1 MHRLLISAVAITLGS
16 LLTLPA
22 HAIPANSSTGQ
33 TTTQLPRS
41 IRPAHYDVALKPDAK
56 ALSFDGKVS
65 ISIEVLQPTNSITL
79 NAAEL
84 AFAKVVLSKD
94 QNGASFPAPNIQ
106 INEAQQTATFTFE
119 QAIPPGWYRLNID
132 YSGKIGTQAAG
143 LFALD
148 YDSND
153 GRKRA
158 LYTQFETAHARRVI
172 PSWDE
177 PAYKATFTLEATIPT
192 DQLAVSNMPVEDRRD
207 LGEGYSRVQFLTSP
221 KMSTYL
227 LFFGLGEFDRATAK
241 LADTEIGVITK
252 KGGTAQAAFALA
264 STQGILQEYNDYFGT
279 PYPLPKLDNVAAPGR
294 SQFFSAMENWGSIFT
309 FEHSILLDPAI
320 STQAD
325 KQRAF
330 MIAAHETAHQWFG
343 NLVTMAWWDDL
354 WLNESFASWM
364 ESRTTAKL
372 HPEWNSALSDVNDRD
387 RAIEL
392 DSLASTHPVVQH
404 VETVAQVN
412 QAFDAITYQKGEAVI
427 RMLEAYV
434 GENAWRSGIRQYMQA
449 HRYANSVS
457 ADLWRELEAAA
468 GKPIAAIAQDFTLQ
482 PGVPLIRVENQVCK
496 AGKSQLRLRQ
506 GEFSKNNPDKKP
518 LRWRVPVRVQSFANA
533 ATVDQLVTD
542 GVAAITVPG
551 CGPVIV
557 NAGQSGYFRT
567 LYAPKLFAK
576 IIKNF
581 ASIAAIDQLGI
592 LSDASA
598 LGLAGLQPPTDVL
611 ELVKATPISADPQVW
626 DKVAAVLR
634 GIDEFYRGDTA
645 RQAQFRRFAIARLTP
660 VLDKTSWTATPGEP
674 DTVAILRNN
683 LIATLGSLGAPDVI
697 TEARRRYLAQS
708 ADPTA
713 VPAPLRKTILGVVAQ
728 HADTAAWEQ
737 LHAAALA
744 EKTPLI
750 KDQFYSLL
758 STTEDESLGRR
769 ALDLALTAEP
779 GATTSSAMIQSVSKF
794 HPDLAFDFAIAHLPA
809 VTEKVDAPSRGNYFS
824 RLAER
829 SLDPAMIGKI
839 NTYAA
844 ANLPAGSRRSAD
856 TAIATIGYRIKIRT
870 KQLPTFNQWLEQH

>member
-16 LLTLPA
+16 LTVLPV
-22 HAIPANSSTGQ
+22 HAIPASYSAEQ
-33 TTTQLPRS
+33 ITTQLPRG
-41 IRPAHYDVALKPDAK
+41 IRPSHYDIALKPDAK

-65 ISIEVLQPTNSITL
+65 IFIEVLQPTNSITL
-79 NAAEL
+79 NATEL
-84 AFAKVVLSKD
+84 VFTKVILSQDK
-94 QNGASFPAPNIQ
+94 NPTSFSTPSIQ
-106 INEAQQTATFTFE
+106 INQAQQTATFSFE
-119 QAIPPGWYRLNID
+119 QTISPGWYWLSID

-153 GRKRA
+153 GHKRA
-158 LYTQFETAHARRVI
+158 LYTQFETSDARRVI

-177 PAYKATFTLEATIPT
+177 PSYKATFKLEATIPT
-192 DQLAVSNMPVEDRRD
+192 GQLAVSNMPVEDQRD
-207 LGEGYSRVQFLTSP
+207 LGNSYSRVLFLTSP

-294 SQFFSAMENWGSIFT
+294 SQFFSAMENWGSILT

-325 KQRAF
+325 KQRVF
-330 MIAAHETAHQWFG
+330 IIAAHETAHQWFG

-364 ESRTTAKL
+364 ESRTTSKL
-372 HPEWNSALSDVNDRD
+372 HPEWNSALSDISDRD
-387 RAIEL
+387 HAIEL

-412 QAFDAITYQKGEAVI
+412 QAFDAITYQKGEALI

-434 GENAWRSGIRQYMQA
+434 GEDAWRTGIRQYMQA
-449 HRYANSVS
+449 HRYGNTVS
-457 ADLWRELEAAA
+457 ADLWRQLEAAA

-482 PGVPLIRVENQVCK
+482 PGVPLIRVENQVCT
-496 AGKSQLRLRQ
+496 AGKSQLSLRQ
-506 GEFSKNNPDKKP
+506 GEFSKNNPDKKL
-518 LRWRVPVRVQSFANA
+518 LRWQVPVRIQSSINRAQ
-533 ATVDQLVTD
+533 VDQLVT
-542 GVAAITVPG
+542 GGAATISVPG
-551 CGPVIV
+551 CGQVIV

-567 LYAPKLFAK
+567 LYAPKLFAE
-576 IIKNF
+576 IVKNF

-592 LSDASA
+592 LSDVSS
-598 LGLAGLQPPTDVL
+598 LGLAGFQSPTDVL
-611 ELVKATPISADPQVW
+611 ELIKATPLSADPQVW
-626 DKVAAVLR
+626 DKIAAVFR
-634 GIDEFYRGDTA
+634 GIDDFYRGDTTQ
-645 RQAQFRRFAIARLTP
+645 QAQFRRFAIAQLTP
-660 VLDKTSWTATPGEP
+660 VLAKLSWAASPDEP
-674 DTVAILRNN
+674 DTVAILRND
-683 LIATLGSLGAPDVI
+683 LIATLGSLGATDVI
-697 TEARRRYLAQS
+697 AEARRRYLAQD

-728 HADTAAWEQ
+728 HADAATWEQ
-737 LHAAALA
+737 LHTKALA

-750 KDQFYSLL
+750 KDQLFSLL
-758 STTEDESLGRR
+758 STTEDESLARR
-769 ALDLALTAEP
+769 ALDMALTAEP
-779 GATTSSAMIQSVSKF
+779 GATTSSAMIQGVSRF
-794 HPDLAFDFAIAHLPA
+794 HPDLAFDFAVAHLPA
-809 VTEKVDAPSRGNYFS
+809 VTEKLDAPSRGNYFAT
-824 RLAER
+824 LAER
-829 SLDPAMIGKI
+829 SLDPAMIGKV

-844 ANLPAGSRRSAD
+844 ANLPADSRRSAD
-856 TAIATIGYRIKIRT
+856 TAIATIGYRIEVRNGR
-870 KQLPTFNQWLEQH
+870 LPLINQWLGQH